1 MAILPVLLTTLV
13 LLFSPSFLFR
23 STAAAGQG
31 FCWTHG
37 MEGLSTRPFILPYP
51 EVLSRVLH
59 QVTKRPEEKTE
70 NQEFQNT
77 NPNKFAPDKFRQ
89 SKRFDE
95 AQIQEILSSND
106 ETNSTQ
112 EREARE
118 EEESKSENLHKLMTR
133 LKRSA
138 EEDHISIGKEYIT
151 RLGKRSYWIS
161 PLARHWMLI
170 KQRIMKK
177 EKKI

>member
-1 MAILPVLLTTLV
+1 MHYDTSSPGRPPPRNGIQQDQIL
-13 LLFSPSFLFR
+13 
-23 STAAAGQG
+23 Q
-31 FCWTHG
+31 
-37 MEGLSTRPFILPYP
+37 
-51 EVLSRVLH
+51 
-59 QVTKRPEEKTE
+59 
-70 NQEFQNT
+70 
-77 NPNKFAPDKFRQ
+77 
-89 SKRFDE
+89 
-95 AQIQEILSSND
+95 
-106 ETNSTQ
+106 
-112 EREARE
+112 
-118 EEESKSENLHKLMTR
+118 KLMTR

>member
-1 MAILPVLLTTLV
+1 MAILPVLLTILV
-13 LLFSPSFLFR
+13 LLFPPSLFGSP
-23 STAAAGQG
+23 AVAGQG

-37 MEGLSTRPFILPYP
+37 MENLSTRPFILPYP
-51 EVLSRVLH
+51 DVLH
-59 QVTKRPEEKTE
+59 QVLKRPEDKTGE
-70 NQEFQNT
+70 QEFQNT

-106 ETNSTQ
+106 ETNSTLD
-112 EREARE
+112 REARE
-118 EEESKSENLHKLMTR
+118 EEEIKDQNLHKLMSR

-151 RLGKRSYWIS
+151 RLGKRSYWTS

-177 EKKI
+177 EKKS

>member
-1 MAILPVLLTTLV
+1 MAILPVLLTILV
-13 LLFSPSFLFR
+13 LLFPPSLFGSP
-23 STAAAGQG
+23 AVAGQG

-51 EVLSRVLH
+51 DVLH
-59 QVTKRPEEKTE
+59 QVLKRPEDKTGK
-70 NQEFQNT
+70 QEFQNT

-106 ETNSTQ
+106 ETNSTLD
-112 EREARE
+112 REARE
-118 EEESKSENLHKLMTR
+118 EEEIRDQNLQKLMTR

-138 EEDHISIGKEYIT
+138 AEDHISIGKEYIT

>member
-1 MAILPVLLTTLV
+1 MVILPGLLTTLV
-13 LLFSPSFLFR
+13 FLFSPSLLF
-23 STAAAGQG
+23 GQR

-37 MEGLSTRPFILPYP
+37 MENLSTRPFILPYP
-51 EVLSRVLH
+51 DVLH
-59 QVTKRPEEKTE
+59 QVLKRPEDKTGE
-70 NQEFQNT
+70 QEFQNT

-106 ETNSTQ
+106 ETNNTLD
-112 EREARE
+112 REARE
-118 EEESKSENLHKLMTR
+118 EEEIKDQNLHKLMTR

>member
-13 LLFSPSFLFR
+13 FLFSPSFLLR
-23 STAAAGQG
+23 SPVAAGRG

-37 MEGLSTRPFILPYP
+37 MENLSTRPFILPYP
-51 EVLSRVLH
+51 DVLH
-59 QVTKRPEEKTE
+59 QVLKRPEDKIGE
-70 NQEFQNT
+70 QEFQNT

-106 ETNSTQ
+106 ETNRTLD
-112 EREARE
+112 REARE
-118 EEESKSENLHKLMTR
+118 EEEMKDQNLQKLMTR
-133 LKRSA
+133 LKRSS